1 MKSYIRIYVLFL
13 VCTFFKSFHKRKHMT
28 YLYILYFNLAS
39 DDRQMILSAIDE
51 YKKLTCLKFT
61 PRTSSDADYIY
72 FTNGNTGCW
81 SSVGKIGGRQEVY
94 YFKSYIL
101 YYMIKYLCTIIST

>member
-1 MKSYIRIYVLFL
+1 MNAISLHQHLCVYYMI
-13 VCTFFKSFHKRKHMT
+13 
-28 YLYILYFNLAS
+28 NLGAS
-39 DDRQMILSAIDE
+39 DRQLILSSIDE

-61 PRTSSDADYIY
+61 PRTSYDTDYIY

-94 YFKSYIL
+94 
-101 YYMIKYLCTIIST
+101 IICHLI

>member
-1 MKSYIRIYVLFL
+1 
-13 VCTFFKSFHKRKHMT
+13 
-28 YLYILYFNLAS
+28 
-39 DDRQMILSAIDE
+39 MILSAIDE

-61 PRTSSDADYIY
+61 PRTSSDTDYVY

-94 YFKSYIL
+94 FKFI
-101 YYMIKYLCTIIST
+101 MI

>member
-1 MKSYIRIYVLFL
+1 
-13 VCTFFKSFHKRKHMT
+13 
-28 YLYILYFNLAS
+28 
-39 DDRQMILSAIDE
+39 MILSAIEE

-61 PRTSSDADYIY
+61 PKTSSDADYIY

-94 YFKSYIL
+94 YFIYIF
-101 YYMIKYLCTIIST
+101 YIYVITYTIITNFNIDSCTQIFIGESTNSGVFVQKGHGNT